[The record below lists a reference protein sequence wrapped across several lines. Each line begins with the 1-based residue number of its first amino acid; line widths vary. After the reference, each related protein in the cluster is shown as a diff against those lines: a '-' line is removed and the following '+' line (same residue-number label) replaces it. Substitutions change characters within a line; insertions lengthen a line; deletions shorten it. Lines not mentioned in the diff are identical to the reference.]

1 MSAIVLVLVF
11 MGALFSLG
19 IFAVVFLLR
28 LIDRLFPEKEKGS
41 EPDDG
46 RGEAPRS

>member
-11 MGALFSLG
+11 MGALFSFG

-28 LIDRLFPEKEKGS
+28 LYDKVFPEKKKDS
-41 EPDDG
+41 ESE
-46 RGEAPRS
+46 GER